1 MKDEI
6 DMKKIIVSAIILMTF
21 GAFQAKSAVD
31 LGVIGG
37 INNTTLKFEPEDN
50 FDMEGR
56 NGAAFGLFMNLQ
68 TNEFLSLQI
77 TPMWV
82 QKGGEARFDSDLL
95 DYAEYKANYFE
106 IPVLARIN
114 FDAGMIKPYLIIG
127 PSVGFQLDAEYVADD
142 GSTTDI
148 SDQTENMDF
157 SLMGGAGLELE
168 FDGLSLFG
176 QFTYTHGL
184 SDLDNDVIFTDEIY
198 TRQLGFHAGVSV
210 PFGSE

>member
-1 MKDEI
+1 
-6 DMKKIIVSAIILMTF
+6 MKKLIVSAILLMTF
-21 GAFQAKSAVD
+21 GAYNAKSAMD

-37 INNTTLKFEPEDN
+37 INNTTLKLEPEDN
-50 FDMEGR
+50 FDVEGR
-56 NGAAFGLFMNLQ
+56 TGAAFGLFLNLQ

-82 QKGGEARFDSDLL
+82 QKGGEARFNFDLL
-95 DYAEYKANYFE
+95 DYAEFQANYFE

-114 FDAGMIKPYLIIG
+114 FDAGLIKPYFLIG

-157 SLMGGAGLELE
+157 SLMGGAGLEIELE
-168 FDGLSLFG
+168 GLSLFG

-184 SDLDNDVIFTDEIY
+184 SNIDNGNDDTFDFTEGIY
-198 TRQLGFHAGVSV
+198 TRQLGFHAGVSI
-210 PFGSE
+210 PIGSQD